1 MFDLQVLAYQS
12 DLTRVITF
20 MMGRE
25 FSSRTYPEIG
35 APGGHHPLSHE
46 SSASS
51 QDQLLRINIHHASS
65 SRTTWRSCRRRPT
78 ATARCWTT

>member
-25 FSSRTYPEIG
+25 KSDRPYREIG
-35 APGGHHPLSHE
+35 IPDAHHPLTHHQHD
-46 SSASS
+46 AAKIAKVL
-51 QDQLLRINIHHASS
+51 QINIL
-65 SRTTWRSCRRRPT
+65 SCQDVRVFPGE
-78 ATARCWTT
+78 AAIYA